1 MVGLRGVGKT
11 VLLERTRQR
20 AEEDGLRTVSV
31 ESLEDRSLPAVLAP
45 ALRQAL
51 LAMSTTER
59 ARNAAR
65 RGLQALAGFVGA
77 LRVNYGDLEVHL
89 DVEPEAGLADNGN
102 LDQDLTALVLEVGT
116 TARAA
121 DTTLC
126 LFVDELQYVEEDELS
141 ALITALHRA
150 AQRQSPIVLIGAG
163 LPQLRA
169 RMGRAKSYAE
179 RLFAFAEV
187 GPLPPEAARQAIE
200 RPAQAEGVTFVDGA
214 LQRIVETTQGYP
226 YFLQEW
232 ASHAWN
238 EAEASPIDLGDVE
251 RASEAAIAALD
262 DSFFRVRFDR
272 LTETERRY
280 LRAMAELGPGPHRS
294 GAIAAVLGRQV
305 QSLGPT
311 RSQLISKGMVWSPR
325 HGETAFTVPLFDQFM
340 LRAME
345 DNWR

>member
-1 MVGLRGVGKT
+1 MIGLRGVGKT
-11 VLLERTRQR
+11 VLLERTRQQ
-20 AEEDGLRTVSV
+20 AEDDGLRTVSV
-31 ESLEDRSLPAVLAP
+31 ESLENRSLPAVLAP

-51 LAMSTTER
+51 LAMSTIER
-59 ARNAAR
+59 AQDAAR

-77 LRVNYGDLEVHL
+77 LRVNYGE
-89 DVEPEAGLADNGN
+89 
-102 LDQDLTALVLEVGT
+102 
-116 TARAA
+116 
-121 DTTLC
+121 C

-141 ALITALHRA
+141 ALMTALHRA
-150 AQRQSPIVLIGAG
+150 AQRQSPVVLIGAG

-169 RMGRAKSYAE
+169 RAGRAKSYAE
-179 RLFAFAEV
+179 RLFAFAEI
-187 GPLPPEAARQAIE
+187 GPLSPEAARQAIE
-200 RPAQAEGVTFVDGA
+200 RPAQAAGVTFGDAA

-251 RASEAAIAALD
+251 RASETATAALD

-305 QSLGPT
+305 KSLGPT

-345 DNWR
+345 DNWQ

>member
-20 AEEDGLRTVSV
+20 AEEGELRTVSV

-51 LAMSTTER
+51 LAMSTTDR
-59 ARNAAR
+59 AREAAR
-65 RGLQALAGFVGA
+65 RGLRALAGFVGA
-77 LRVNYGDLEVHL
+77 LRVNYGDLEVRL
-89 DVEPEAGLADNGN
+89 DVEPEEGLADNGS
-102 LDQDLTALVLEVGT
+102 LDQDLTALVLEIGA

-121 DTTLC
+121 RTTLC

-150 AQRQSPIVLIGAG
+150 AQRQSPIVLVGAG

-179 RLFAFAEV
+179 RLFAFVEV

-200 RPAQAEGVTFVDGA
+200 LPAGAEGVTFADGA
-214 LQRIVETTQGYP
+214 LQRIVEETQGYP

-238 EAEASPIDLGDVE
+238 EAEAEQIGLTDVE
-251 RASEAAIAALD
+251 RASEAAVAALD
-262 DSFFRVRFDR
+262 NSFFRVRFDR
-272 LTETERRY
+272 LTEAERRY
-280 LRAMAELGPGPHRS
+280 LRAMAELGAGPHRS
-294 GAIAAVLGRQV
+294 GAVAAVLGRQAR
-305 QSLGPT
+305 SLGPT

-325 HGETAFTVPLFDQFM
+325 HGETAFSVPLFDQFIVRM
-340 LRAME
+340 MA